1 MFSKSHPHASPGK
14 THLTDK
20 SSHGGHTAV
29 GGLDGLGLYSIMIA
43 ITLSFSLS
51 NKSISGNNLKSVLI
65 CKK

>member
-20 SSHGGHTAV
+20 SSHGGHTAG
-29 GGLDGLGLYSIMIA
+29 GGLDGLGLCSITIA

-51 NKSISGNNLKSVLI
+51 SKSISGNNLKFVI
-65 CKK
+65 IYKK